1 MIALTNILMRNTTAG
16 NWGLGGR
23 ARLASWEQGSSQVQ
37 CLESCIHRHVE
48 MVTLD
53 RGALM
58 LGQEKTGREVFSCH
72 GGGVDSKKQGRER

>member
-1 MIALTNILMRNTTAG
+1 MRNTAAG

-37 CLESCIHRHVE
+37 CLESCVHRDVE

-58 LGQEKTGREVFSCH
+58 LGQEKAGREVFSCH